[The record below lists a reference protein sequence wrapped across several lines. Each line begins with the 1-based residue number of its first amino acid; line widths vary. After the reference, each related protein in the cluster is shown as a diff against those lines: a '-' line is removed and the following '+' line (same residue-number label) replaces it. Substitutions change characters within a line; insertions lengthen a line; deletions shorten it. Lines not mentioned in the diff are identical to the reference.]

1 MAPLRLRLR
10 GKGPPIR
17 RARILRVRSLSG
29 ALLPLTMLQRRETV
43 AELRTDVAELCAM
56 VRRRI
61 VLLDGDGNSL
71 LDEQRLRDID
81 DVLVVLKRASPN
93 SHTYVVDM
101 SSVHAYKPR
110 ALPSTTRFAYKIK

>member
-1 MAPLRLRLR
+1 
-10 GKGPPIR
+10 
-17 RARILRVRSLSG
+17 
-29 ALLPLTMLQRRETV
+29 MLQRRETV

-101 SSVHAYKPR
+101 SSVHAYQPR